1 MVSDSANLVSQ
12 SASFMLNETIS
23 VLHKLNPEKLDS
35 LKQYEGKTLEIDIEN
50 QDLLIQA
57 VFTADGPLFFG
68 NKQDNPNTIIRTTWK
83 GISEDLLAKSD
94 TAKHL
99 EIEGDVFF
107 AEQMISSVKSL
118 LPELEDIAS
127 KLMSESSAISL
138 SERINFLA
146 HILTSIQETAF
157 LGVQQSLAKGFTSNK
172 DFGEATDR
180 IAKIRNKV
188 DLLQARV
195 KELELTV

>member
-1 MVSDSANLVSQ
+1 
-12 SASFMLNETIS
+12 MLNETVS
-23 VLHKLNPEKLDS
+23 VLQKLNPEKLDS

-83 GISEDLLAKSD
+83 GISKDLLAKSD

-118 LPELEDIAS
+118 LPELEDIAG

-138 SERINFLA
+138 SERINFLVQ
-146 HILTSIQETAF
+146 ILTSIQETAF
-157 LGVQQSLAKGFTSNK
+157 LGVQKTLDKGFTSNK

-188 DLLQARV
+188 DLLQARI
-195 KELELTV
+195 KELELQV

>member
-12 SASFMLNETIS
+12 SASFMLNETVS
-23 VLHKLNPEKLDS
+23 VLQKLNPEKLDS

-68 NKQDNPNTIIRTTWK
+68 NKQ
-83 GISEDLLAKSD
+83 GISKGLLAKSD
-94 TAKHL
+94 TPKHL
-99 EIEGDVFF
+99 EIEGDIFF
-107 AEQMISSVKSL
+107 AEQIISSIKSL
-118 LPELEDIAS
+118 LPEFEDIAG

-146 HILTSIQETAF
+146 QILTSIQETAF

-188 DLLQARV
+188 DLLQARI
-195 KELELTV
+195 KELELQV

>member
-68 NKQDNPNTIIRTTWK
+68 NKQDNPNTIVRATWK
-83 GISEDLLAKSD
+83 GISKDLLAKSN

-107 AEQMISSVKSL
+107 AEQIIASVKSL
-118 LPELEDIAS
+118 LPELEDIAG

-188 DLLQARV
+188 DLLQARI
-195 KELELTV
+195 KELELQV

>member
-1 MVSDSANLVSQ
+1 MVSQ
-12 SASFMLNETIS
+12 SATFMLNETVS
-23 VLHKLNPEKLDS
+23 VLRKLNPEKLDS

-83 GISEDLLAKSD
+83 GISKDLLAKSD

-118 LPELEDIAS
+118 LPELEDIAG

-146 HILTSIQETAF
+146 QILTSIQETAF
-157 LGVQQSLAKGFTSNK
+157 SGVQQSLAKGLTSKK

-188 DLLQARV
+188 DLLQARI
-195 KELELTV
+195 KELELQV

>member
-1 MVSDSANLVSQ
+1 
-12 SASFMLNETIS
+12 MLNETVSI
-23 VLHKLNPEKLDS
+23 LQKLNPEKLDS
-35 LKQYEGKTLEIDIEN
+35 LKQYEGKTLEIDIGN

-68 NKQDNPNTIIRTTWK
+68 NKQDNPNTIIRATWK
-83 GISEDLLAKSD
+83 GISKDLLAKSD

-118 LPELEDIAS
+118 LPELEDIAG

-146 HILTSIQETAF
+146 QILTSIQETAF

-172 DFGEATDR
+172 DFGEATYR

-188 DLLQARV
+188 DLLQARI
-195 KELELTV
+195 KELELQV

>member
-1 MVSDSANLVSQ
+1 MVNDRTNLVSQ

-23 VLHKLNPEKLDS
+23 VLLKFSPEKLDS

-57 VFTADGPLFFG
+57 VFTAEGPLFFG

-83 GISEDLLAKSD
+83 GISKDLLTKSD

-118 LPELEDIAS
+118 LPELEDIAG

-138 SERINFLA
+138 SEKINFLVQ
-146 HILTSIQETAF
+146 ILTSIQETAF

-180 IAKIRNKV
+180 IAAIRNKV
-188 DLLQARV
+188 DLLQARI
-195 KELELTV
+195 KELELQV

>member
-1 MVSDSANLVSQ
+1 MVSQ
-12 SASFMLNETIS
+12 SATFMLNETIS
-23 VLHKLNPEKLDS
+23 VLQKLNPEKLDS

-50 QDLLIQA
+50 QDLLIQT

-83 GISEDLLAKSD
+83 GISKDLLAKSD

-146 HILTSIQETAF
+146 QILLSIQETAF
-157 LGVQQSLAKGFTSNK
+157 LGVQQSLARGFTSNK
-172 DFGEATDR
+172 DFGEAIDQ

>member
-12 SASFMLNETIS
+12 SATFMLNETVS
-23 VLHKLNPEKLDS
+23 VLQKLNPEKLDS

-50 QDLLIQA
+50 QDLLIQT

-83 GISEDLLAKSD
+83 GISKDLLAKSG
-94 TAKHL
+94 TPKHL
-99 EIEGDVFF
+99 EIEGDIFF
-107 AEQMISSVKSL
+107 AEQIISSIKSL
-118 LPELEDIAS
+118 LPEVEDIAG

-138 SERINFLA
+138 SERINFLVQ
-146 HILTSIQETAF
+146 ILTSIQETAF
-157 LGVQQSLAKGFTSNK
+157 LGVQQTLARGFTSNK
-172 DFGEATDR
+172 DFGEAIDQ

>member
-1 MVSDSANLVSQ
+1 LVSDSANLVSQ
-12 SASFMLNETIS
+12 SATFMLNETIS
-23 VLHKLNPEKLDS
+23 VLQKLNPEKLDS

-83 GISEDLLAKSD
+83 GISKDLLAKSD

-146 HILTSIQETAF
+146 QILLSIQETAF

-188 DLLQARV
+188 DLLQARI
-195 KELELTV
+195 KELEL

>member
-1 MVSDSANLVSQ
+1 MVSDRANLVSK
-12 SASFMLNETIS
+12 SASLMLNETVS
-23 VLHKLNPEKLDS
+23 VLQKLNPEKLDS

-50 QDLLIQA
+50 QDLLIQT

-68 NKQDNPNTIIRTTWK
+68 NKQDNPNTIIRTTWI
-83 GISEDLLAKSD
+83 GISKDLLAKSD
-94 TAKHL
+94 TPKHL
-99 EIEGDVFF
+99 EIEGDIFF
-107 AEQMISSVKSL
+107 AEQIISSIKSL
-118 LPELEDIAS
+118 LPEFEDIAG

-146 HILTSIQETAF
+146 QILTSIQETAF

-188 DLLQARV
+188 DLLQARI
-195 KELELTV
+195 KELELQV

>member
-12 SASFMLNETIS
+12 SATFMLNETVS
-23 VLHKLNPEKLDS
+23 VLQKLNPEKLDS

-83 GISEDLLAKSD
+83 GISKDLLAKSD

-188 DLLQARV
+188 DLLQARI
-195 KELELTV
+195 KELELQV

>member
-1 MVSDSANLVSQ
+1 MVRDSANLVSQ
-12 SASFMLNETIS
+12 SATFMLNETVS
-23 VLHKLNPEKLDS
+23 VLQKLNPEKLDS
-35 LKQYEGKTLEIDIEN
+35 FKQYEGKTLEIDIEN

-83 GISEDLLAKSD
+83 GISKDLLVKSD

-107 AEQMISSVKSL
+107 AEQIISSIKSL
-118 LPELEDIAS
+118 LPEFEDIAG

-138 SERINFLA
+138 SEKINFLVQ
-146 HILTSIQETAF
+146 ILTSIQETAF

-188 DLLQARV
+188 DLIQARI
-195 KELELTV
+195 KEIELQV

>member
-1 MVSDSANLVSQ
+1 MVSDRANLVSQ
-12 SASFMLNETIS
+12 SASFMLNETVS
-23 VLHKLNPEKLDS
+23 VLQKLNPEKLDS

-50 QDLLIQA
+50 QDLLIQT
-57 VFTADGPLFFG
+57 VFTAGGPLFFG
-68 NKQDNPNTIIRTTWK
+68 NKQGNPNTIIRTTWK
-83 GISEDLLAKSD
+83 GISKDLLAKSD

-107 AEQMISSVKSL
+107 AEQIISSIKSL
-118 LPELEDIAS
+118 LPEFEDIAG

-138 SERINFLA
+138 SERINFLVQ
-146 HILTSIQETAF
+146 ILTSIQETAF

-188 DLLQARV
+188 DLLQARI
-195 KELELTV
+195 KELELQV

>member
-1 MVSDSANLVSQ
+1 
-12 SASFMLNETIS
+12 MLNETVS

-50 QDLLIQA
+50 QDLLIQT

-83 GISEDLLAKSD
+83 GISKDLLAKSD

-118 LPELEDIAS
+118 LPELEDIAG

-157 LGVQQSLAKGFTSNK
+157 LGVQQSLTKGFTSNK

-188 DLLQARV
+188 DLLQARI
-195 KELELTV
+195 KELELQV

>member
-12 SASFMLNETIS
+12 SASFMLNETVS
-23 VLHKLNPEKLDS
+23 VLQKLNPEKLDS

-83 GISEDLLAKSD
+83 GISKDLLAKSD

-118 LPELEDIAS
+118 LPELEDIAG

-146 HILTSIQETAF
+146 QILTSIQETAF

-180 IAKIRNKV
+180 IATIRNKV
-188 DLLQARV
+188 DLLQARI
-195 KELELTV
+195 KELELQV

>member
-12 SASFMLNETIS
+12 SATFMLNETIS
-23 VLHKLNPEKLDS
+23 VLQKLNPEKLDS

-50 QDLLIQA
+50 QDLLIQT

-83 GISEDLLAKSD
+83 GISKDLLAKSD

-146 HILTSIQETAF
+146 QILLSIQETAF

-188 DLLQARV
+188 DLLQARI
-195 KELELTV
+195 KELEL

>member
-12 SASFMLNETIS
+12 SATFMLNETVS
-23 VLHKLNPEKLDS
+23 VLQKLNPEKLDS

-83 GISEDLLAKSD
+83 GISKDLLAKSD

-146 HILTSIQETAF
+146 QILLSIQETAF

-188 DLLQARV
+188 DLLQARI
-195 KELELTV
+195 KELELQV

>member
-83 GISEDLLAKSD
+83 GISKDLLAKSD

-107 AEQMISSVKSL
+107 AEQVISSIKSL

-146 HILTSIQETAF
+146 QILLSIQETAF

-188 DLLQARV
+188 DLLQARI
-195 KELELTV
+195 KELELPV

>member
-12 SASFMLNETIS
+12 SATFMLNETVS
-23 VLHKLNPEKLDS
+23 VLRKLNPEKLDS

-83 GISEDLLAKSD
+83 GISKDLLAKSD

-146 HILTSIQETAF
+146 QILLSIQETAF

-188 DLLQARV
+188 DLLQARI
-195 KELELTV
+195 KELEL

>member
-12 SASFMLNETIS
+12 SATFMLNETVS
-23 VLHKLNPEKLDS
+23 VLQKLNPEKLDS

-50 QDLLIQA
+50 QDLLIQT

-83 GISEDLLAKSD
+83 GISKDLLAKSD

-146 HILTSIQETAF
+146 QILLSIQETAF

-188 DLLQARV
+188 DLLQARI
-195 KELELTV
+195 KELEL

>member
-12 SASFMLNETIS
+12 SATFMLNETVS
-23 VLHKLNPEKLDS
+23 VLRKLNPEKLDS

-50 QDLLIQA
+50 QDLLIQT

-83 GISEDLLAKSD
+83 GISKDLLAKSG
-94 TAKHL
+94 TPKHL
-99 EIEGDVFF
+99 EIEGDIFF
-107 AEQMISSVKSL
+107 AEQIISSIKSL
-118 LPELEDIAS
+118 LPEFEDIAG

-138 SERINFLA
+138 SERINFLVQ
-146 HILTSIQETAF
+146 ILTSIQETAF
-157 LGVQQSLAKGFTSNK
+157 LGVQQTLARGFTSNK
-172 DFGEATDR
+172 DFGEAIDQ

-188 DLLQARV
+188 DLLQARI
-195 KELELTV
+195 KELELPV

>member
-12 SASFMLNETIS
+12 SATFMLNETVS
-23 VLHKLNPEKLDS
+23 VLQKLNPEKLDS

-50 QDLLIQA
+50 QDLLIQT

-83 GISEDLLAKSD
+83 GISKDLLAKSD

-146 HILTSIQETAF
+146 QILLSIQETAF

-188 DLLQARV
+188 DLLQARI
-195 KELELTV
+195 KELELQV

>member
-1 MVSDSANLVSQ
+1 LVSDSANLVSQ
-12 SASFMLNETIS
+12 SATFMLNETVS
-23 VLHKLNPEKLDS
+23 VLRKLNPEKLDS

-50 QDLLIQA
+50 QDLLIQT

-83 GISEDLLAKSD
+83 GISKGLLAKSD
-94 TAKHL
+94 TSKHL

-118 LPELEDIAS
+118 LPELEDIAG

-146 HILTSIQETAF
+146 QILTSIQETAF

-172 DFGEATDR
+172 DFGEATGR

-188 DLLQARV
+188 DLLQARI
-195 KELELTV
+195 KELELQV

>member
-12 SASFMLNETIS
+12 SAAFMLNETVS
-23 VLHKLNPEKLDS
+23 VLRKLTPEKLDS

-50 QDLLIQA
+50 QDLLIQT

-83 GISEDLLAKSD
+83 GVSKGLLAKSD
-94 TAKHL
+94 TSKHL
-99 EIEGDVFF
+99 EIEGDIFF
-107 AEQMISSVKSL
+107 AEQIISSIKSH
-118 LPELEDIAS
+118 LPEFEDIAG

-188 DLLQARV
+188 DLLQARI
-195 KELELTV
+195 KELELQV

>member
-12 SASFMLNETIS
+12 SATFMLNETVS
-23 VLHKLNPEKLDS
+23 VLQKLNPEKLDS

-50 QDLLIQA
+50 QDLLIQT

-83 GISEDLLAKSD
+83 GISKDLLAKSG
-94 TAKHL
+94 TPKHL
-99 EIEGDVFF
+99 EIEGDIFF
-107 AEQMISSVKSL
+107 AEQIISSIKSL
-118 LPELEDIAS
+118 LPEVEDIAG

-138 SERINFLA
+138 SERINFLVQ
-146 HILTSIQETAF
+146 ILTSIQETAF
-157 LGVQQSLAKGFTSNK
+157 LGVQQTLAKGFISNK

-188 DLLQARV
+188 DLLQARI
-195 KELELTV
+195 KELELQV

>member
-12 SASFMLNETIS
+12 SATFMLNETVS
-23 VLHKLNPEKLDS
+23 VLQKLNPEKLDS

-50 QDLLIQA
+50 QDLLIQT

-83 GISEDLLAKSD
+83 GISKDLLAKSG
-94 TAKHL
+94 TPKHL
-99 EIEGDVFF
+99 EIEGDIFF
-107 AEQMISSVKSL
+107 AEQIISSIKSL
-118 LPELEDIAS
+118 LPEVEDIAG

-138 SERINFLA
+138 SERINFLVQ
-146 HILTSIQETAF
+146 ILTSIQETTF
-157 LGVQQSLAKGFTSNK
+157 LGVHQTLARGFTSNK
-172 DFGEATDR
+172 DFGEAIDQ

>member
-12 SASFMLNETIS
+12 SATFMLNETVS
-23 VLHKLNPEKLDS
+23 VLQKLNPEKLDS

-50 QDLLIQA
+50 QDLLIQT

-83 GISEDLLAKSD
+83 GISKDLLAKSD

-146 HILTSIQETAF
+146 QILLSIQETAF

-188 DLLQARV
+188 DLLQVRI
-195 KELELTV
+195 KELEL

>member
-12 SASFMLNETIS
+12 SATFMLNETVS
-23 VLHKLNPEKLDS
+23 VLQKLNPEKLDS

-50 QDLLIQA
+50 QDLLIQT

-68 NKQDNPNTIIRTTWK
+68 NKQDNPTTIIRTTWK
-83 GISEDLLAKSD
+83 GISKGLLAKSGSP
-94 TAKHL
+94 KHL
-99 EIEGDVFF
+99 EIEGDIFF
-107 AEQMISSVKSL
+107 AEQIISSIKSL
-118 LPELEDIAS
+118 LPEFEDIAG

-157 LGVQQSLAKGFTSNK
+157 LGVQQSLATGFTSNK

-188 DLLQARV
+188 DLLQARI
-195 KELELTV
+195 KELELPV

>member
-12 SASFMLNETIS
+12 SAAFMLNETVS
-23 VLHKLNPEKLDS
+23 VLRKLNPEKLDS

-50 QDLLIQA
+50 QDLLIQT

-83 GISEDLLAKSD
+83 GISKDLLAKSD

-118 LPELEDIAS
+118 LPELEDIAG

-138 SERINFLA
+138 SERINFLVQV
-146 HILTSIQETAF
+146 LTSIQETAF
-157 LGVQQSLAKGFTSNK
+157 LGAQQSLASGFTSNK

-188 DLLQARV
+188 DLLQARI
-195 KELELTV
+195 KELELQV

>member
-12 SASFMLNETIS
+12 SVSFMLNETIS

-57 VFTADGPLFFG
+57 VFTDDGPLFFG

-83 GISEDLLAKSD
+83 GISKDLLVKSD

-107 AEQMISSVKSL
+107 AEQIISSIKSL
-118 LPELEDIAS
+118 LPEFEDIAG
-127 KLMSESSAISL
+127 KLISESSAISL
-138 SERINFLA
+138 SERINFLVQ
-146 HILTSIQETAF
+146 ILTSIQETAF
-157 LGVQQSLAKGFTSNK
+157 LGVQQTLAKGFTSNK

-188 DLLQARV
+188 DLLQARI
-195 KELELTV
+195 KELELQV

>member
-1 MVSDSANLVSQ
+1 LVSQ
-12 SASFMLNETIS
+12 SATFMLNETIS
-23 VLHKLNPEKLDS
+23 VLQKLNPEKLDS

-83 GISEDLLAKSD
+83 GISKDLLAKSD

-146 HILTSIQETAF
+146 QILLSIQETAF

-188 DLLQARV
+188 DLLQARI
-195 KELELTV
+195 KELEL

>member
-12 SASFMLNETIS
+12 SATFMLNETVS
-23 VLHKLNPEKLDS
+23 VLRKLNPEKLDS
-35 LKQYEGKTLEIDIEN
+35 LKQYEGKILEIDIEN
-50 QDLLIQA
+50 QDLLIQT

-83 GISEDLLAKSD
+83 GISKGLLAKSD
-94 TAKHL
+94 SPKHL
-99 EIEGDVFF
+99 EIEGDIFF
-107 AEQMISSVKSL
+107 AEQIISSIKSL
-118 LPELEDIAS
+118 LPEFEDIAG

-138 SERINFLA
+138 SERVNFLA
-146 HILTSIQETAF
+146 QILTSIKETAF

-188 DLLQARV
+188 DLLQARI
-195 KELELTV
+195 KELELPV

>member
-12 SASFMLNETIS
+12 SATFMLNETVSI
-23 VLHKLNPEKLDS
+23 LRKLNPEKLDS

-50 QDLLIQA
+50 QDLLIQT

-83 GISEDLLAKSD
+83 GISKGLLAKSD
-94 TAKHL
+94 TSKHL
-99 EIEGDVFF
+99 EIEGDIFF
-107 AEQMISSVKSL
+107 AEQIISSIKSL
-118 LPELEDIAS
+118 LPEFEDIAG

-138 SERINFLA
+138 SERINFLVQ
-146 HILTSIQETAF
+146 ILNSIKETAF
-157 LGVQQSLAKGFTSNK
+157 LGVKQTLAEGFTSNE
-172 DFGEATDR
+172 DFREAIDR

-188 DLLQARV
+188 DLLQARI
-195 KELELTV
+195 KELELPV

>member
-1 MVSDSANLVSQ
+1 
-12 SASFMLNETIS
+12 MLNETIS

-68 NKQDNPNTIIRTTWK
+68 NKQGKPSTIIRTTWK
-83 GISEDLLAKSD
+83 GISKDVLAKSD

-107 AEQMISSVKSL
+107 AEQIISSIKSL
-118 LPELEDIAS
+118 LPELEDIAG

-138 SERINFLA
+138 SERINFLVQ
-146 HILTSIQETAF
+146 ILNSIKETAF
-157 LGVQQSLAKGFTSNK
+157 LGVKQTLAEGFTSNE
-172 DFGEATDR
+172 DFRETIDR

-188 DLLQARV
+188 DLLQARI
-195 KELELTV
+195 KELELPV

>member
-12 SASFMLNETIS
+12 SATFMLNETIS
-23 VLHKLNPEKLDS
+23 VLQKLNPEKLDS

-83 GISEDLLAKSD
+83 GISKDLLAKSD

-146 HILTSIQETAF
+146 QILLSIQETAF

-188 DLLQARV
+188 DLLQARI
-195 KELELTV
+195 KELEL